1 MRNFIDEKRR
11 LLTDYFINRK
21 IINIQNN
28 DQDSTDKIQNKSY
41 DKSTPWKVLLE
52 DSKDMHPKISVY
64 SMDDVYMGLIFDD
77 TLSSNIYRAAM
88 KKILPNIM
96 VEFDSDDQEQILEK
110 IIYYITSNN
119 LHKKSFHN
127 LIKSLKNL
135 NIDLLSEE

>member
-11 LLTDYFINRK
+11 LLTDYFVKKK
-21 IINIQNN
+21 IFNLKNN
-28 DQDSTDKIQNKSY
+28 DQESNDKTQNKSY

-52 DSKDMHPKISVY
+52 DSKYIHPKISVH
-64 SMDDVYMGLIFDD
+64 SMDDVHMGLMFED
-77 TLSSNIYRAAM
+77 TISSSIYRAAM
-88 KKILPNIM
+88 KKIIPNIM
-96 VEFDSDDQEQILEK
+96 VEFDSDDQEEILEK
-110 IIYYITSNN
+110 IIFYIISNN